1 MACKLGIELCA
12 NGLANLGLLVGKSV
26 KLAGFIFHRQLNHL
40 ETLHELLKVV
50 LELVDFLC
58 DLSLNKDRLV
68 VTLSKGFK
76 LRGDL
81 WLN

>member
-1 MACKLGIELCA
+1 MACKLGVELCA
-12 NGLANLGLLVGKSV
+12 NGLANLGLLFGKSV